1 MIPYASTA
9 APPGRAFCCAYKT
22 MENLI
27 VVSNRLPLTQKGG
40 AWVRS
45 SGGLVSALSSL
56 KHPFTWVG
64 CFPLNDDD
72 DKASSTQVTK
82 DLEKQGCVPVFMS
95 NTLYNSSYHFS
106 NSVLW
111 PFLHHVTPP
120 TPSQGDVDA
129 YFQTNQLVAD
139 AVLSLLATS
148 PPTSF
153 SPTTVWVQDY
163 HMFPLC
169 ALLRKSLPA
178 HTRLGF
184 FLHTPFSSL
193 PLVQRLPFARSVE
206 CIQGMLAADSV
217 CFHTSSYASHFLD
230 SARFVGASITTP
242 LSSSSSSPPSATAL
256 FQGHTCTVGV
266 FPIGIDPLPFTTAL
280 SNPSINSRLGEL
292 KRFFG
297 EGEGVGVKVIVSVAR
312 LDPIKGAVEG
322 MEAFGG
328 LLDTFEERHK
338 FDAPKPPMP
347 CFISV
352 VVPSR
357 ENVQAYKSLKRRLE
371 ELSSEINSVHGRVG
385 SPPPISLL
393 CACCYPSLSVKPPT
407 LHTLSPP
414 S

>member
-1 MIPYASTA
+1 
-9 APPGRAFCCAYKT
+9 

-27 VVSNRLPLTQKGG
+27 VVSNRLPLTQKSGV
-40 AWVRS
+40 WMRS

-64 CFPLNDDD
+64 CLPLPDDD
-72 DKASSTQVTK
+72 TTSSSQISK
-82 DLEKQGCVPVFMS
+82 DLQTQGCVPVFLS
-95 NTLYNSSYHFS
+95 NNLYNSAYHLS

-111 PFLHHVTPP
+111 PFLHHVSPP
-120 TPSQGDVDA
+120 TPSKADVDA
-129 YFQTNQLVAD
+129 YFTVNAMVAET
-139 AVLSLLATS
+139 VLALLSAS

-153 SPTTVWVQDY
+153 SPTTIWVQDY

-193 PLVQRLPFARSVE
+193 PLVQRLPFDRSAE
-206 CIQGMLAADSV
+206 CIKGVLAADSV

-230 SARFVGASITTP
+230 AARYVGASITP
-242 LSSSSSSPPSATAL
+242 LSSSSSCSSSPPTATAL
-256 FQGHTCTVGV
+256 FDGHTCTVGV

-280 SNPSINSRLGEL
+280 SNPSISSRLGEL

-297 EGEGVGVKVIVSVAR
+297 EGEGVGVQVIVSVAR

-322 MEAFGG
+322 MEAFRG
-328 LLDTFEERHK
+328 LLEAFEERHK
-338 FDAPKPPMP
+338 FDAPKPPLP

-357 ENVQAYKSLKRRLE
+357 ENVQAYKS
-371 ELSSEINSVHGRVG
+371 
-385 SPPPISLL
+385 
-393 CACCYPSLSVKPPT
+393 
-407 LHTLSPP
+407 
-414 S
+414 